1 MLVGG
6 RPSCYNAPT
15 GHHLQATGSSHRSRE
30 DRRMRSRTR
39 RSTTGRDLAV
49 WWGMVLLVSAI
60 LCAAGFAAGKY
71 WVGGLLKRGEVDTGA
86 PRIVVE
92 TEEGENRAGQGSDPG
107 AKAPPEDAQVNLSER
122 APSEAE
128 REEIEQRHP
137 QDGAQLSADED
148 TANKP
153 DESVGSDTKPLPAA
167 ETKPDTGGSTTPAA
181 AGGGEGGS
189 FRVVTGS
196 FSDPAN
202 AQREL
207 DSLAAKGFNPRI
219 VKINRDGKVFHRVVV
234 GSFDSRQG
242 AEQLRDK
249 LKQEGTSAAI
259 TSQ

>member
-1 MLVGG
+1 
-6 RPSCYNAPT
+6 
-15 GHHLQATGSSHRSRE
+15 
-30 DRRMRSRTR
+30 
-39 RSTTGRDLAV
+39 
-49 WWGMVLLVSAI
+49 MVLLVSVV

-92 TEEGENRAGQGSDPG
+92 TEEGENRAGQGSDPA
-107 AKAPPEDAQVNLSER
+107 AKAPPEDAQVSLSER
-122 APSEAE
+122 AASEAE
-128 REEIEQRHP
+128 REDIEQRHP
-137 QDGAQLSADED
+137 QDGAQLSAEED
-148 TANKP
+148 AANKP

-167 ETKPDTGGSTTPAA
+167 ETKPEKKDTPGGAAAPAA
-181 AGGGEGGS
+181 TGGGEGGS

-196 FSDPAN
+196 FSDSAN

-234 GSFDSRQG
+234 GTFDTRQG